1 MIQLNSRRTAIVAFS
16 LVLMIAGCSQG
27 ADSTRTKGTNS
38 TEIDQ
43 LEVERVITSGL
54 DIDLSESCLD
64 GDGISL
70 CLVSAGEA
78 AEYQNVISDEADFNS
93 VAPGDS
99 IALIAN
105 LGGSPAGS
113 VGFGA
118 AFIEGPGVVTLDLGS
133 ERAQLSPDGAE
144 AFQIS
149 DLANPWQSEDIL
161 QSESGSLIDS
171 LPGNPSLR
179 DDGIMLIPFSG
190 TWDMTSSEFV
200 FACPVLEVISA
211 AVGGFLTNPISG
223 SVEIDASL
231 NDLAMMLTATG
242 EKMQFTR
249 SLNTLAYTARIP
261 ISDTDQQA
269 EFITTLNVLKANSME
284 GSIEIVF
291 TPDCSGVSE
300 FTLEYSGDSST
311 AVCHVASGGLS
322 ASTYQAAGCFDD
334 CSDGFCSRDFGDP
347 CADVVCDGDLAC
359 FGGYCFSKDAV
370 ALVDPCDGVTCPAT
384 QVCAQGGC
392 FDMSV
397 VTETSSGDPCDGVTC
412 PATQVC
418 FQGGCFETLSGD
430 PCDGVTCPA
439 TQVCVQGGCFDSSVV
454 TETSPGDLCAGVTC
468 PATQVCVQ
476 GGCFE
481 TSSGDPCDGVTCPAT
496 QVCVQGGCFDETEV
510 LAARVDDPCENI
522 ACPATQVCQNGGC
535 FDSCTTSSEVVV
547 CASEQIAPS
556 CVPDCLEDQ
565 LCVSGTCVS
574 NEIFALPLPLGV
586 SFANESSSLPSEGM
600 VSIEVF
606 PVHVENPDATGAK
619 ETKIT
624 SSYMVLT
631 DAAYEGN
638 PDRPL
643 ADANMIR
650 IYRIDPLSL
659 RQTLWADAT
668 VGDGQVTITTDRSG
682 FFVFYLFE
690 SAQSAEGAST
700 VLLPAVQ
707 SAQE

>member
-1 MIQLNSRRTAIVAFS
+1 MFLEGVSIQPSPDLYLSSRERSRMIQLNSRRTAIVAFS

-211 AVGGFLTNPISG
+211 AVGGFLSNPISG

-439 TQVCVQGGCFDSSVV
+439 TQVCVQGGCFD
-454 TETSPGDLCAGVTC
+454 
-468 PATQVCVQ
+468 
-476 GGCFE
+476 
-481 TSSGDPCDGVTCPAT
+481 
-496 QVCVQGGCFDETEV
+496 ETEV

>member
-1 MIQLNSRRTAIVAFS
+1 MFLEGVSIQPSPDLYLSSRERSRMIQLNSRRTAIVAFS

-211 AVGGFLTNPISG
+211 AVGGFLSNPISG

-418 FQGGCFETLSGD
+418 
-430 PCDGVTCPA
+430 
-439 TQVCVQGGCFDSSVV
+439 
-454 TETSPGDLCAGVTC
+454 
-468 PATQVCVQ
+468 VQ

-547 CASEQIAPS
+547 CASEQISPS